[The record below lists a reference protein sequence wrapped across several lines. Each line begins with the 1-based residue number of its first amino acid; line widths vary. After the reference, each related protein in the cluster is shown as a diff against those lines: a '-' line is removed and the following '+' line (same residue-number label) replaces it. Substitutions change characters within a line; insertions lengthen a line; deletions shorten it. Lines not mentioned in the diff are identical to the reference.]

1 MSGTSLDGIDAV
13 LVDLSQ
19 PKPIQLDTHYLPFD
33 GALKSDLLALHL
45 PGHNELHQAQIIGNQ
60 LARLY
65 AAAVASLLAQARL
78 SIKEVRAIGCH
89 GQTIRHCP
97 EHGYSLQ
104 IGNAALLTELTGITV
119 VSDFRSRDI
128 AAGGQGA
135 PLVPAFHDHVLR
147 HPDIHRVIV
156 NIGGISNL
164 TNLPPHAAPSN
175 KLSQNKS
182 LHDEAAA
189 IPAPDAHAHRVMTAP
204 SGFDCGPGNLLM
216 DAWCMKHTGK
226 PYDGNGAWAA
236 SGKVLPALLEKMLN
250 EPFFSLPPPRS
261 TGRDLF
267 GMAWLQGKLE
277 GDERTGDVQATLL
290 ELTCMAIAQS
300 IRQYCGGA
308 KEIYLC
314 GGGAH
319 NQTLFSRLAALL
331 PDSNVQTV
339 NALGVDGDYLEATAF
354 AWLAQQTLHGK
365 PGNLPL
371 VTGAKHSCI
380 LGAIYRN
387 S

>member
-19 PKPIQLDTHYLPFD
+19 PKPLQLAKYYLPFD
-33 GALKSDLLALHL
+33 DALKNALLALHL
-45 PGHNELHQAQIIGNQ
+45 PSHNELHQAQVIGNQ
-60 LARLY
+60 LARMY
-65 AAAVASLLAQARL
+65 AAAVAPLLAQAK
-78 SIKEVRAIGCH
+78 SSNKEVKAVGCH

-104 IGNAALLTELTGITV
+104 IGNAALLAELTGITV

-164 TNLPPHAAPSN
+164 TNLPPR
-175 KLSQNKS
+175 
-182 LHDEAAA
+182 
-189 IPAPDAHAHRVMTAP
+189 DAT

-216 DAWCMKHTGK
+216 DAWCMQHLGK
-226 PYDGNGAWAA
+226 PYDDNGAWAA
-236 SGKVLPALLEKMLN
+236 SGKVLPALLEQMLT
-250 EPFFSLPPPRS
+250 EPFFALPPPKS
-261 TGRDLF
+261 SGRDLF
-267 GMAWLQGKLE
+267 NMAWLQSKLQGNE
-277 GDERTGDVQATLL
+277 VAANVQATLL
-290 ELTCMAIAQS
+290 ELTCRSIALAIQNH
-300 IRQYCGGA
+300 CLGA

-319 NQTLFSRLAALL
+319 NQTLHNRLAALL
-331 PDSNVQTV
+331 PDSSVKTT
-339 NALGVDGDYLEATAF
+339 NAIGVDGDYLEAIAF
-354 AWLAQQTLHGK
+354 AWLAQQALHGK
-365 PGNLPL
+365 SANLPL
-371 VTGAKHSCI
+371 VTGAKHPCL
-380 LGAIYRN
+380 LGAVYRN
-387 S
+387 H